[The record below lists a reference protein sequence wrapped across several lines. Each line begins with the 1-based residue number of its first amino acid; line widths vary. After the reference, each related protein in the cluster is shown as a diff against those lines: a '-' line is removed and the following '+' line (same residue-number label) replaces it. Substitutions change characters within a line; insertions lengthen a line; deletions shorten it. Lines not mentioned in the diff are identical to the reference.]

1 MEKILPPSRNISG
14 LRLTDGEVIGEVVN
28 VTTSHVIMRHPVR
41 TIMGRSPDGS
51 IMLDLVPYTLLA
63 EKLSFRIDTMVCE
76 IFEVDDEIAKKYLEF
91 TTGIA
96 IA

>member
-1 MEKILPPSRNISG
+1 
-14 LRLTDGEVIGEVVN
+14 
-28 VTTSHVIMRHPVR
+28 
-41 TIMGRSPDGS
+41 
-51 IMLDLVPYTLLA
+51 LDLVPYTLLA

-76 IFEVDDEIAKKYLEF
+76 IFEVDDEISKKYLEF